1 MPFEPFPNPFRAGA
15 GHMPP
20 YLAGRTHEQDVFRK
34 LLDQTVITDNLI
46 ITGLR
51 GVGKTVLLAELKPI
65 ALQNGW
71 LWAGDDF
78 SEQASLSE
86 ERIATKI
93 ITDLSVNMSQIFVKT
108 QIEMPFGFTQ
118 QPKKQQR
125 PLGFKDL
132 EKEFQDAPGL
142 ISDKLKHLL
151 RVVGG
156 MISAA
161 GIKGIVFAY
170 DEAQL
175 LSDHASK
182 DEYPLSLLLDVFQSI
197 QKSPGGLPFLVVLT
211 GLPTLTQKLVNART
225 HSSRMFQQ
233 LFLDRLDNQDAA
245 KAITVPINDAKC
257 PVHFTEETVKR
268 VIMMSGGY
276 PYYIQFIC
284 REIYDLYL
292 SLVGDGKE
300 PVIPETA
307 ILRKLDQHFY
317 FNQWSATSDQQRI
330 FMTIISQLPSSE
342 DEFAAQ
348 EITRISKDYLDK
360 SYSTSSV
367 NQYLVRL
374 TDAGLIYKNRRGK
387 YQFAVPLMSRFINR
401 QIEHDTKMPAQFRS
415 SIVGRRP
422 S

>member
-1 MPFEPFPNPFRAGA
+1 MRPELFANPFRAGA

-20 YLAGRTHEQDVFRK
+20 YLAGRTQEQDAFRK
-34 LLDQTVITDNLI
+34 LLNQTVITDNLI
-46 ITGLR
+46 IIGLR

-65 ALQNGW
+65 ALQSGW

-78 SEQASLSE
+78 SEQASLTE

-108 QIEMPFGFTQ
+108 QVELPFGFTQ
-118 QPKKQQR
+118 QQKKQQR

-132 EKEFQDAPGL
+132 EKEFQVAPGL
-142 ISDKLKHLL
+142 VSDKLKHLL
-151 RVVGG
+151 RVVGA
-156 MISAA
+156 MISGA
-161 GIKGIVFAY
+161 GIRGVVFAY

-197 QKSPGGLPFLVVLT
+197 QKSPGGLPFLLVLT

-225 HSSRMFQQ
+225 YSSRMFQQ
-233 LFLDRLDNQDAA
+233 LFLDRLSNEDAE
-245 KAITVPINDAKC
+245 KAITVPIDDSKC
-257 PVHFTEETVKR
+257 PVHFTGETVKR
-268 VIMMSGGY
+268 VILMSGGY

-317 FNQWSATSDQQRI
+317 FNQWSAASDQQRI
-330 FMTIISQLPSSE
+330 FMTIIAQLPSCE
-342 DEFAAQ
+342 DEFAAR
-348 EITRISKDYLDK
+348 EITRVSKDYLDK
-360 SYSTSSV
+360 PYSTSSV
-367 NQYLVRL
+367 NQYLARL
-374 TDAGLIYKNRRGK
+374 TDAGLVYKNRRGK
-387 YQFAVPLMSRFINR
+387 YQFAVPLISRFINR

>member
-1 MPFEPFPNPFRAGA
+1 MPSEPFANPFRAGA

-34 LLDQTVITDNLI
+34 LLIQAVVTDNLI

-71 LWAGDDF
+71 LWVGDDF

-108 QIEMPFGFTQ
+108 QIEMPLGFTQ

-125 PLGFKDL
+125 PIGFKDL
-132 EKEFQDAPGL
+132 EKEFLDAPGL
-142 ISDKLKHLL
+142 VSDKLKHLL
-151 RVVGG
+151 RVVGN
-156 MISAA
+156 MIAAA

-175 LSDHASK
+175 LSDHTNK

-197 QKSPGGLPFLVVLT
+197 QKSPGGLPFLLVLT
-211 GLPTLTQKLVNART
+211 GLPTLTQKLVSART
-225 HSSRMFQQ
+225 YSSRMFQQ
-233 LFLDRLDNQDAA
+233 LFLDRLTHEDAA
-245 KAITVPINDAKC
+245 KAITVPIDDAKC
-257 PVHFTEETVKR
+257 PVRFTGETVR
-268 VIMMSGGY
+268 RIILMSGGY

-292 SLVGDGKE
+292 SLVGEGKV
-300 PVIPETA
+300 PVVPEAA
-307 ILRKLDQHFY
+307 IMRKLDQHFY
-317 FNQWSATSDQQRI
+317 FNQWSAASDQQRI
-330 FMTIISQLPSSE
+330 FMTIIAQLPSCE
-342 DEFAAQ
+342 DEFAGQA
-348 EITRISKDYLDK
+348 ITRISKDYLDK
-360 SYSTSSV
+360 PYSTSGV
-367 NQYLVRL
+367 NQYLSRL
-374 TDAGLIYKNRRGK
+374 TEAGLIYKNRRGK

-415 SIVGRRP
+415 SIVWRRP

>member
-1 MPFEPFPNPFRAGA
+1 MPSEPFANPFRAGA

-20 YLAGRTHEQDVFRK
+20 YLAGRTNEQDVFRK
-34 LLDQTVITDNLI
+34 LLNQTVVTDNLV

-65 ALQNGW
+65 AMQNGW

-108 QIEMPFGFTQ
+108 QIETPFGFTQ
-118 QPKKQQR
+118 KQKRQQR

-132 EKEFQDAPGL
+132 EREFQDAPGL
-142 ISDKLKHLL
+142 VSDKLKHLL

-156 MISAA
+156 IISTA

-175 LSDHASK
+175 LSDHAKK

-197 QKSPGGLPFLVVLT
+197 QKSPGGLPFLLVLT
-211 GLPTLTQKLVNART
+211 GLPTLTQKLVGART
-225 HSSRMFQQ
+225 YSSRMFHQ
-233 LFLDRLDNQDAA
+233 LFLDRLSNEDAA
-245 KAITVPINDAKC
+245 KAITVPINDSKC
-257 PVHFTEETVKR
+257 PVHFKEATVKR
-268 VIMMSGGY
+268 VILMSGGY

-284 REIYDLYL
+284 KEIYDLYL
-292 SLVGDGKE
+292 SLIGQGQV
-300 PVIPETA
+300 PIIPEAA
-307 ILRKLDQHFY
+307 ILRKLNQHFY
-317 FNQWSATSDQQRI
+317 FNQWSAASDQQRM
-330 FMTIISQLPSSE
+330 FMTIIAQLPTCE
-342 DEFAAQ
+342 DEFSAQ

-360 SYSTSSV
+360 PYSTSSV
-367 NQYLVRL
+367 NQYLARL
-374 TDAGLIYKNRRGK
+374 TDAGLIYKNRRAK

-401 QIEHDTKMPAQFRS
+401 QIERDTKMPAQFRS
-415 SIVGRRP
+415 SIVGKRP

>member
-1 MPFEPFPNPFRAGA
+1 M
-15 GHMPP
+15 
-20 YLAGRTHEQDVFRK
+20 
-34 LLDQTVITDNLI
+34 
-46 ITGLR
+46 
-51 GVGKTVLLAELKPI
+51 
-65 ALQNGW
+65 
-71 LWAGDDF
+71 
-78 SEQASLSE
+78 
-86 ERIATKI
+86 
-93 ITDLSVNMSQIFVKT
+93 
-108 QIEMPFGFTQ
+108 
-118 QPKKQQR
+118 
-125 PLGFKDL
+125 
-132 EKEFQDAPGL
+132 
-142 ISDKLKHLL
+142 
-151 RVVGG
+151 
-156 MISAA
+156 
-161 GIKGIVFAY
+161 
-170 DEAQL
+170 